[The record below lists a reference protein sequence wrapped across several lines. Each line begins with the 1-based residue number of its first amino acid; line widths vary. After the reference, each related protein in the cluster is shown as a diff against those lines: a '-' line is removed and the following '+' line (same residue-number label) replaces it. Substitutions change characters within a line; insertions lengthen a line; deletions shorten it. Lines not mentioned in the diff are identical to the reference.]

1 MMHTFSRRRF
11 LQLAGMASAASVLPR
26 AFGAASPARV
36 VVVGGGFGGATV
48 AKYLRMWG
56 GDKVAVTLVDPNP
69 SHIACILSN
78 LVVTGALSMDRITLG
93 YNALTE
99 KHGVLVKK
107 GRVMA
112 INYGSVYR
120 QP

>member
-11 LQLAGMASAASVLPR
+11 LQLAGMASAVSVLPR

-78 LVVTGALSMDRITLG
+78 LVVTGALTMDRITLG
-93 YNALTE
+93 YNAL
-99 KHGVLVKK
+99 
-107 GRVMA
+107 
-112 INYGSVYR
+112 
-120 QP
+120 